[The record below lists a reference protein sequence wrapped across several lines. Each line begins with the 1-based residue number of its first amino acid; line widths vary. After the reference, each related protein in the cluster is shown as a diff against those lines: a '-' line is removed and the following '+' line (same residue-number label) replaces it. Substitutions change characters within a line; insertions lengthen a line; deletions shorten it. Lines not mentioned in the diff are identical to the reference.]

1 MTGDEVEDVGR
12 GELLN
17 NLGGKAGT
25 EFECCCNGR
34 KCCACGC

>member
-1 MTGDEVEDVGR
+1 MGDEVEDVGK

-25 EFECCCNGR
+25 EFAWCCS
-34 KCCACGC
+34 